1 MRRNFWT
8 RSTKAFV
15 KFDTIEFDE
24 NFKQARQTRSGRDFL
39 DVNMVSASVIIGG
52 KYRGAHF
59 PATEISPCA
68 ANGGENML
76 AAALALPNG
85 RRGRSALAFA

>member
-8 RSTKAFV
+8 KSTKAFV

-24 NFKQARQTRSGRDFL
+24 NFKQVRQTRSGRDFL

-59 PATEISPCA
+59 RQPKFHHALRMA
-68 ANGGENML
+68 ARTYSRRRSCRRLG
-76 AAALALPNG
+76 AADGQP
-85 RRGRSALAFA
+85 

>member
-1 MRRNFWT
+1 MRRSFWT
-8 RSTKAFV
+8 KSTKAFI

-24 NFKQARQTRSGRDFL
+24 NFKQARQALFWPRFSPRQHGYRIGNNWRQVSGC
-39 DVNMVSASVIIGG
+39 A
-52 KYRGAHF
+52 F

-76 AAALALPNG
+76 AAALAPPIG